1 MTKPLE
7 TPKELAERVGLP
19 VTNIRYLIREDM
31 LDHIYT
37 APGRRN
43 PKIPQGAVVRSQMRQ
58 RKDDLSGANYGG
70 RWHGCVRSPV
80 LGDRQWEVRRFKDL
94 MGVAHTSKKMIIKYA
109 GEARQVMRARQ
120 AAAKRK

>member
-37 APGRRN
+37 APGQRN
-43 PKIPQGAVVRSQMRQ
+43 PKIP
-58 RKDDLSGANYGG
+58 SGA
-70 RWHGCVRSPV
+70 
-80 LGDRQWEVRRFKDL
+80 WEKYVSQFTVKAQKGARRK
-94 MGVAHTSKKMIIKYA
+94 A
-109 GEARQVMRARQ
+109 GEEMGAD
-120 AAAKRK
+120 K

>member
-43 PKIPQGAVVRSQMRQ
+43 PKIP
-58 RKDDLSGANYGG
+58 SGA
-70 RWHGCVRSPV
+70 
-80 LGDRQWEVRRFKDL
+80 WEKYLSQFTVKAEPKTANLRRK
-94 MGVAHTSKKMIIKYA
+94 G
-109 GEARQVMRARQ
+109 
-120 AAAKRK
+120 